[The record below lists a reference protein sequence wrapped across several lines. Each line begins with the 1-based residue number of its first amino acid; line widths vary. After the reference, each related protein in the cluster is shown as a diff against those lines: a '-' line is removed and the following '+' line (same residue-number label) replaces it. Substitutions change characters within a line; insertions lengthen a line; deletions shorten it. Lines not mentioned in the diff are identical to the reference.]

1 MGYAIYNCT
10 DYFNKIK
17 ILKIQKSIKN
27 HTNIICMKLWEL
39 KSGESST
46 CVCIYMGNNVENFKI
61 KYFLS

>member
-39 KSGESST
+39 KSGES
-46 CVCIYMGNNVENFKI
+46 IYMGNNVENFKI